1 MATKQTSDNSLLYDM
16 MKKEEALE
24 KKERLNKKVEA
35 LNKELNEI
43 AERAY
48 QAAIS
53 AKVEE
58 YQQQANNPELT
69 AEELRAIEEE
79 RKDFEANPAKYGME
93 RTKSPIVDKSDQRRA
108 MQIVELLKDPSKI
121 NDTGDMNTGQFVNY
135 MQGFAE
141 RNKPKDV

>member
-58 YQQQANNPELT
+58 YQQQARRSGKRLKVT
-69 AEELRAIEEE
+69 ASKRNGKTLRLILPSMAWSVLRAQSWINLTNGE
-79 RKDFEANPAKYGME
+79 PC
-93 RTKSPIVDKSDQRRA
+93 KSLS
-108 MQIVELLKDPSKI
+108 
-121 NDTGDMNTGQFVNY
+121 Y
-135 MQGFAE
+135 
-141 RNKPKDV
+141 